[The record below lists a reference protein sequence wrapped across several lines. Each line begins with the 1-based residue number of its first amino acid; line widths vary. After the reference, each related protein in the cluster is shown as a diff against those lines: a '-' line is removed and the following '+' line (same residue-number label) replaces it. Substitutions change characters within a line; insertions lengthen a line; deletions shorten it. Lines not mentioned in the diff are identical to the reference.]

1 MAAATNTGP
10 AITPQVSRPRVVAV
24 SLLVRVS
31 RMVMINLLLVRSCL
45 HLGVEQRKRFST
57 SRAQETFEKK
67 SRPALSTPGTAKR
80 RKDEGRERKPA
91 RSR

>member
-1 MAAATNTGP
+1 
-10 AITPQVSRPRVVAV
+10 VAV

-67 SRPALSTPGTAKR
+67 SRPALS
-80 RKDEGRERKPA
+80 
-91 RSR
+91 RS